1 MSESEESVREGRTL
15 RSGKFVAFAVET
27 EEIQIEMSE
36 EETDSEVKSV
46 EELQAQVDELQQKL
60 TMAESAIDDRDGELR
75 AAQDALKRAKEDA
88 ESDLRRIDKEKK
100 ELISKHE
107 KTLGELEDTVSRQD
121 ETIKTLEDHLAECKQ
136 LLEKQEVQLELAR
149 LQAMETLREKFDKE
163 RETYLDRIQRL
174 EKELES
180 ARRKAVGPS
189 TTSPK
194 EPETRKRDD
203 AATSRK
209 GELKESG
216 VGSRE
221 KGGKKA
227 SGKEGKGDPLVA
239 GSTSGEHAR
248 VVGKSGEKEADLVVA
263 VPSSGGAVAA
273 DKHAV
278 GSLSEDESEK
288 GDKVKTTDSSMLSA
302 SDSSD
307 SATVPM
313 ADPHET
319 ELVQSVAKFI
329 QAQTDMMAAQ
339 TKVMAAQS
347 LPPLPHFSGEGN
359 LVGEDSFERWVE
371 HFEERAAVAGWTGEE
386 KKYRLKMHL
395 DKTAFQTYCNLPK
408 ETQGTYSDVI
418 SALRKRFQP
427 VDIEE
432 LRGAEFYQMTQTT
445 ETVEEM
451 GIKLQTTARKAFP
464 SLVGKEWDRLLKG
477 RFFHCLATK
486 WQRKLDAPKPK
497 ETFEELYA
505 RARTLECH
513 DQQFSQS
520 AANKNEPRN
529 KKKSS
534 DKDSSEPA
542 GQSAAGKAT
551 NTPSEGA
558 GQKQSRSDVCFYCGK
573 HGHIAKYCFKKGRKG
588 GGAEATGRSS
598 MPNKVLSTVTDMTDQ
613 QLEQELASRR
623 LNREQAL
630 LTDPEPSDGGK
641 VNVVKGA
648 VGPTLMLELFVEG
661 LQAAAVVDT
670 ASNSTIISRPML
682 HSIKRHLESLGKPIP
697 KLELPCMPLY
707 GKEGT
712 KGKPLD
718 ITAQVMLTFSCD
730 GRKVTVPTFIQPE
743 SEQHCLIG
751 MNVIPFL
758 GITVR
763 RANGKPLHAVA
774 EQVAQVRLIQTTT
787 IPGQKGRV
795 VEVQVE
801 SDGCVG
807 DQLLFEPEHQKL
819 SELGIW
825 AQESLIAVQPSG
837 KALLPIQNFQ
847 GISVKLTEGEQ
858 LGVASL
864 CDLPRSEEPESN
876 PEPTLGFAPQGQ
888 RDSTCACVNALPNT
902 PERYA
907 TLMKVLDLPDDVNPS
922 EMKEFNEL
930 MKKSTDIFA
939 LDDSELGCTN
949 VTSHRIDTG
958 DHQPIKQM
966 PYRTPIIYRDK
977 ITQMVNEMEKRGI
990 VRPSSSPWAS
1000 PVVLVPKKDG
1010 SLRFCVDFR
1019 RLNSI
1024 TQKDVYPLPRVDDI
1038 LDTLGNARFFTTL
1051 DLASGYWQ
1059 VPLDDDTIPKTAFT
1073 THKGLYEF
1081 VRMPFGLCN
1090 APATFQRAMQS
1101 VLAGLEWRDCFV
1113 YIDDILIASATF
1125 EEHLQ
1130 HLEQVF
1136 NRLRTANLR
1145 LKPKKCRFLCKEVKY
1160 LGHVISVHG
1169 VLPDPEKTNQVKSFP
1184 TPTDVTSVRR
1194 FLGLAS
1200 YYRRFVPKFA
1210 KIAAPLHAL
1219 LKKENVFEWTT
1230 ECTTAFNL
1238 LKDAL
1243 TSSLI
1248 LVYPKFGPD
1257 SEFILET
1264 DASYVGLGAVLSQ
1277 QQEDGKAHPIAYA
1290 SRSLN
1295 VHEKKYG
1302 VTELETL
1309 GLVWA
1314 VRYFR
1319 PYLLGHKTTVFT
1331 DHSACLSLLNHPR
1344 PSGKLARWALTIQEM
1359 DLLIKHRPGKSNT
1372 NADAL
1377 SRHPVPQR
1385 AASEN
1390 AGVPS
1395 PSDDCNESLPCI
1407 GTPQPSK
1414 CISRQSPN
1422 ISVCSVNS
1430 KNENENDE
1438 IKMKNDEKKKNE
1450 IILNPKGIISDCN
1463 CMQKASREI
1472 RELQLKD
1479 TTLTPYF
1486 QYLEEHKLPTSET
1499 ESRRIVLECE
1509 KLEVIDGI
1517 LHHDNPVDS
1526 SQWCVVVPSDLRPLL
1541 LSEAHSSI
1549 FSGHFSERKIYERLR
1564 RQYWW
1569 RGMRADVRRFCR
1581 ACITC
1586 ASRKGPGRAVRP
1598 PLNPI
1603 PVKKPFHR
1611 IAVDVLTMP
1620 LTSRGNRYIVVF
1632 MDYFSKWAEA
1642 FAVPDQQAPTIAR
1655 LLVDNII
1662 CRHGVPEELLS
1673 DRGSNF
1679 LSDLMMEICRILGI
1693 KKLNTS
1699 GYHPQTD
1706 GLVEKFN
1713 STLLGMMSKCSDS
1726 KTLEW
1731 DQQLPTL
1738 LFAYRS
1744 MVQES
1749 TKESPFF
1756 LLYGRDPRLP
1766 TESVLGTTNAA
1777 YLVDMEDYRSEFLL
1791 SLAKAQK
1798 LALENIRKAQ
1808 SKQKEF
1814 YDRASEN
1821 PKYRIGD
1828 RVMTYMPGDI
1838 TGKDWKLA
1846 RPYHGPYRIISLT
1859 PTNAE
1864 VQLIERPSDPTLFV
1878 AISRLRRCYPEIPS
1892 DVSWT
1897 GRHKKAKRK
1906 RRSGRVQE
1914 NSNSQLQNLPRREGP
1929 VTRSMARAAKT
1940 GTSSD

>member
-1 MSESEESVREGRTL
+1 MWRPPPGSYLANQMSEPEEPSHEGRSL
-15 RSGKFVAFAVET
+15 RSGKFVASAVET
-27 EEIQIEMSE
+27 GEMSKKDRDGDVE
-36 EETDSEVKSV
+36 SV
-46 EELQAQVDELQQKL
+46 EELQANVDELRQKL
-60 TMAESAIDDRDGELR
+60 TMAERAIHDRDEELR
-75 AAQDALKRAKEDA
+75 AAQDALARAKEDA
-88 ESDLRRIDKEKK
+88 EGDLRRICQEKK
-100 ELISKHE
+100 ELISKHD
-107 KTLGELEDTVSRQD
+107 KTVGELESTRRKQD
-121 ETIKTLEDHLAECKQ
+121 KTINILEDHIAECKQ
-136 LLEKQEVQLELAR
+136 LMEKQEVRLELVR
-149 LQAMETLREKFDKE
+149 LQALEALRGKFDKE
-163 RETYLDRIQRL
+163 RETYLDRIQHL
-174 EKELES
+174 EKELEG
-180 ARRKAVGPS
+180 ARRKAVGLA
-189 TTSPK
+189 TSPK
-194 EPETRKRDD
+194 EPETRTRDD

-209 GELKESG
+209 GALKESG

-221 KGGKKA
+221 KKAIGKDREE
-227 SGKEGKGDPLVA
+227 SKGDPLESS
-239 GSTSGEHAR
+239 STGGGRAS
-248 VVGKSGEKEADLVVA
+248 VVSKPGEKEADPVVE
-263 VPSSGGAVAA
+263 VPTSGVDGS
-273 DKHAV
+273 DKRGG
-278 GSLSEDESEK
+278 GSRSSEDESEK
-288 GDKVKTTDSSMLSA
+288 GDKVKTTDSSVSSA

-451 GIKLQTTARKAFP
+451 GIKLQTIARKAFP
-464 SLVGKEWDRLLKG
+464 SLVGKKWDRLLKG

-520 AANKNEPRN
+520 AANKIEPRN
-529 KKKSS
+529 KRKGS
-534 DKDSSEPA
+534 DKDSSAPV
-542 GQSAAGKAT
+542 GQHAAGKPT

-558 GQKQSRSDVCFYCGK
+558 GQKQSRPDVCFYCGK
-573 HGHIAKYCFKKGRKG
+573 PGHIAKYCFKKGRKG
-588 GGAEATGRSS
+588 GGAEATGRNSQPS
-598 MPNKVLSTVTDMTDQ
+598 KVLNTVTDMTDQ
-613 QLEQELASRR
+613 QLEQEVANRR
-623 LNREQAL
+623 LNKEQAL
-630 LTDPEPSDGGK
+630 LTDPAPSSGSGN

-648 VGPTLMLELFVEG
+648 VGPTLLLELFVEG
-661 LQAAAVVDT
+661 LKATAVVDT

-682 HSIKRHLESLGKPIP
+682 HGIKRHLESLGKPTP
-697 KLELPCMPLY
+697 KLQLPCIPLY

-718 ITAQVMLTFSCD
+718 ITAQVELTFSCD

-743 SEQHCLIG
+743 SKQHCLIG

-758 GITVR
+758 GITVK
-763 RANGKPLHAVA
+763 RANGKPLHAVP
-774 EQVAQVRLIQTTT
+774 EHVAQVRLVQTTT

-801 SDGCVG
+801 NDGGMG
-807 DQLLFEPEHQKL
+807 DQFLFQPEHQRL
-819 SELGIW
+819 SELGVW
-825 AQESLIAVQPSG
+825 TQESLIAVQPGG

-847 GISVKLTEGEQ
+847 GISVKLAEGEQ

-864 CDLPRSEEPESN
+864 CDLPRSEEPELK
-876 PEPTLGFAPQGQ
+876 PEPTLGFVPPGQ
-888 RDSTCACVNALPNT
+888 RDSTCACVNVLPNT

-907 TLMKVLDLPDDVNPS
+907 TLTKMLDLPDDVNPS
-922 EMKEFNEL
+922 EMNKFDEL
-930 MKKSTDIFA
+930 IKKSTDIFA

-949 VTSHRIDTG
+949 VTSHRIETG
-958 DHQPIKQM
+958 DHRPIKQM
-966 PYRTPIIYRDK
+966 PYRTPIIHRDK
-977 ITQMVNEMEKRGI
+977 ISQMVSEMEKQGVI
-990 VRPSSSPWAS
+990 RPSSSPWAS

-1010 SLRFCVDFR
+1010 SSRFCVDFR

-1059 VPLDDDTIPKTAFT
+1059 VPLDDDAIPKTAFT

-1090 APATFQRAMQS
+1090 APATFQRAMQT

-1125 EEHLQ
+1125 EEHLR

-1136 NRLRTANLR
+1136 SRLRAANLR
-1145 LKPKKCRFLCKEVKY
+1145 LKPKKCKFLFKEVKY

-1169 VLPDPEKTNQVKSFP
+1169 VLPDPEKTNQVKDFP
-1184 TPTDVTSVRR
+1184 TPTDLTTVRR

-1219 LKKENVFEWTT
+1219 LKKENVFEWTSD
-1230 ECTTAFNL
+1230 CTTAFNL

-1243 TSSLI
+1243 TSSPVLA
-1248 LVYPKFGPD
+1248 YPKFGPD

-1277 QQEDGKAHPIAYA
+1277 QQDGKAHPIAYA

-1377 SRHPVPQR
+1377 SRHPVSHR

-1390 AGVPS
+1390 ANVPN
-1395 PSDDCNESLPCI
+1395 PSDDCRESLPCI
-1407 GTPQPSK
+1407 GTP
-1414 CISRQSPN
+1414 C
-1422 ISVCSVNS
+1422 
-1430 KNENENDE
+1430 
-1438 IKMKNDEKKKNE
+1438 
-1450 IILNPKGIISDCN
+1450 
-1463 CMQKASREI
+1463 
-1472 RELQLKD
+1472 
-1479 TTLTPYF
+1479 
-1486 QYLEEHKLPTSET
+1486 
-1499 ESRRIVLECE
+1499 
-1509 KLEVIDGI
+1509 
-1517 LHHDNPVDS
+1517 
-1526 SQWCVVVPSDLRPLL
+1526 PLL
-1541 LSEAHSSI
+1541 GKAP
-1549 FSGHFSERKIYERLR
+1549 IYL
-1564 RQYWW
+1564 Y
-1569 RGMRADVRRFCR
+1569 
-1581 ACITC
+1581 
-1586 ASRKGPGRAVRP
+1586 
-1598 PLNPI
+1598 
-1603 PVKKPFHR
+1603 
-1611 IAVDVLTMP
+1611 VL
-1620 LTSRGNRYIVVF
+1620 
-1632 MDYFSKWAEA
+1632 
-1642 FAVPDQQAPTIAR
+1642 
-1655 LLVDNII
+1655 
-1662 CRHGVPEELLS
+1662 
-1673 DRGSNF
+1673 
-1679 LSDLMMEICRILGI
+1679 
-1693 KKLNTS
+1693 
-1699 GYHPQTD
+1699 
-1706 GLVEKFN
+1706 
-1713 STLLGMMSKCSDS
+1713 
-1726 KTLEW
+1726 
-1731 DQQLPTL
+1731 
-1738 LFAYRS
+1738 
-1744 MVQES
+1744 
-1749 TKESPFF
+1749 
-1756 LLYGRDPRLP
+1756 
-1766 TESVLGTTNAA
+1766 
-1777 YLVDMEDYRSEFLL
+1777 
-1791 SLAKAQK
+1791 
-1798 LALENIRKAQ
+1798 
-1808 SKQKEF
+1808 
-1814 YDRASEN
+1814 
-1821 PKYRIGD
+1821 
-1828 RVMTYMPGDI
+1828 
-1838 TGKDWKLA
+1838 
-1846 RPYHGPYRIISLT
+1846 
-1859 PTNAE
+1859 
-1864 VQLIERPSDPTLFV
+1864 
-1878 AISRLRRCYPEIPS
+1878 
-1892 DVSWT
+1892 
-1897 GRHKKAKRK
+1897 
-1906 RRSGRVQE
+1906 
-1914 NSNSQLQNLPRREGP
+1914 
-1929 VTRSMARAAKT
+1929 
-1940 GTSSD
+1940 